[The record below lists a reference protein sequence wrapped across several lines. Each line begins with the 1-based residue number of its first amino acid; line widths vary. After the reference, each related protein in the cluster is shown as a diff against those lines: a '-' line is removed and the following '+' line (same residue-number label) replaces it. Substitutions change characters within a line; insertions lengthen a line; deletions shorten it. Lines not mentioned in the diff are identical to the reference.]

1 MTDQVLNFCI
11 IKDAKKVKKYI
22 KIRIGDM
29 LLFEKH
35 TFIKDLEELKNQDLL
50 QYNLTVTHY
59 VY

>member
-1 MTDQVLNFCI
+1 MTDQVPNFCI
-11 IKDAKKVKKYI
+11 IKDANKVKKYI

-59 VY
+59 V

>member
-1 MTDQVLNFCI
+1 MTDQLLNFCI
-11 IKDAKKVKKYI
+11 IKDANKVKKYI

-59 VY
+59 V

>member
-59 VY
+59 V

>member
-50 QYNLTVTHY
+50 QYNLTVTYY
-59 VY
+59 V

>member
-11 IKDAKKVKKYI
+11 IKDANKVKKYI

-50 QYNLTVTHY
+50 QYNLTVTYY
-59 VY
+59 V